1 VRVGAGRQTVTVD
14 LKDKA
19 NYVWADDTDTA
30 KTYDFTIAQKEIPIT
45 AKDKTAHVGDKAP
58 DLRQPVLDKDYTVDG
73 LVEGDTL
80 DEVKPMLSGVTLKYV
95 DDEGNEIDPDMSQA
109 GEATIQVTAPV
120 PEVGNYAPKCVD
132 GKLTISKRSS
142 YYYAP
147 GSDAREQSPGTGD
160 AGMLV
165 YGLAALGG
173 YTGTALVLRRRKRE
187 G

>member
-1 VRVGAGRQTVTVD
+1 MYYRVVGG
-14 LKDKA
+14 K
-19 NYVWADDTDTA
+19 NHGDTEIA
-30 KTYDFTIAQKEIPIT
+30 CLPVTIA

-58 DLRQPVLDKDYTVDG
+58 DLNQPVLDKDYTVDG

-109 GEATIQVTAPV
+109 GEVTIQVTAPV

-142 YYYAP
+142 
-147 GSDAREQSPGTGD
+147 
-160 AGMLV
+160 
-165 YGLAALGG
+165 
-173 YTGTALVLRRRKRE
+173 
-187 G
+187 

>member
-1 VRVGAGRQTVTVD
+1 MPTGKNAGPYTVYYGVVGDKNHGDTEIACLPVT
-14 LKDKA
+14 
-19 NYVWADDTDTA
+19 
-30 KTYDFTIAQKEIPIT
+30 IT
-45 AKDKTAHVGDKAP
+45 AKDKTAYVGDKAP
-58 DLRQPVLDKDYTVDG
+58 DLSQPALDKDYTVEG

-80 DEVKPMLSGVTLKYV
+80 DEVKPMLSGVTLKYA

-109 GEATIQVTAPV
+109 GEVTIQVTAPV
-120 PEVGNYAPKCVD
+120 PEVGNYTPTCEN
-132 GKLTISKRSS
+132 GKPTISKRSS

-165 YGLAALGG
+165 YGLTALGG

-187 G
+187 D

>member
-1 VRVGAGRQTVTVD
+1 MRVGAGRQTVTVD

-142 YYYAP
+142 
-147 GSDAREQSPGTGD
+147 
-160 AGMLV
+160 
-165 YGLAALGG
+165 
-173 YTGTALVLRRRKRE
+173 
-187 G
+187 